1 MSTSAYATSSPRISP
16 SRVFAIAIALV
27 LHIAAFAM
35 LLAPVRRPD
44 LGLLAPPPPIEVV
57 MQERVI
63 PPPPAPPVVP
73 ITPPP
78 PALPVHEPARSTPA
92 VIPNPEPA
100 ISMADVVPEIA
111 PDAAVIDTGFP
122 AGDSDAFNAEQIG
135 SASYLEAPPPRYP
148 PLARKRGLEGDVML
162 MVTIGAN
169 GRPEAVALHA
179 SSGFALLDRAAIEQ
193 VQRRWRFRPLLVGGL
208 PTRSRA
214 IVPIRFSL
222 VRG

>member
-1 MSTSAYATSSPRISP
+1 MSTTAIATTGPNLSPTRI
-16 SRVFAIAIALV
+16 FAIAVALV
-27 LHIAAFAM
+27 LHIAALAL

-44 LGLLAPPPPIEVV
+44 PAAFAPPPPIEVV

-63 PPPPAPPVVP
+63 PPPPAPPMVP
-73 ITPPP
+73 ITPPR
-78 PALPVHEPARSTPA
+78 PVPVRDRRHSTQP
-92 VIPNPEPA
+92 VVTPHLEPA
-100 ISMADVVPEIA
+100 ISLDDVVPPITP
-111 PDAAVIDTGFP
+111 PDAVIDTGRP
-122 AGDSDAFNAEQIG
+122 VVDDDAFRAEQIG
-135 SASYLEAPPPRYP
+135 NASYLEAPPPRYP
-148 PLARKRGLEGDVML
+148 PLAKKRDQEGDVFL
-162 MVTIGAN
+162 LVTIGAD